1 MNAPSPPSWLL
12 EASMTFLRHVAEPMY
27 WLLAGVSL
35 LTYLILLWQKRPH
48 ESYAAQALRWFSFS
62 KGFLWLGLALGRLF
76 GEWQIVLFAFAAVYV
91 GLTGTWWLIALY
103 LTY

>member
-35 LTYLILLWQKRPH
+35 LTCLILLWQKQCGVDGRKSSPH
-48 ESYAAQALRWFSFS
+48 
-62 KGFLWLGLALGRLF
+62 LAGR
-76 GEWQIVLFAFAAVYV
+76 GNPQILNRKRH
-91 GLTGTWWLIALY
+91 
-103 LTY
+103 